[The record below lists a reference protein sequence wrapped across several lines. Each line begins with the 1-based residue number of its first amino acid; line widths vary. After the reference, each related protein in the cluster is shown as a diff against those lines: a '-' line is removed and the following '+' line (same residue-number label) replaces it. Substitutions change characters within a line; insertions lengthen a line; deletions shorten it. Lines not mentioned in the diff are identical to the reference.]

1 MTLWTRAAAE
11 AATGGAA
18 TADFAARGVAID
30 SRALVPG
37 DLFVALQDRRDGHD
51 FVADAF
57 RAGAAAALV
66 ERVPDGVTGPCLV
79 VPDAL
84 EALRGLAAAA
94 RARSRAKVVAVT
106 GSVGKTGTKE
116 MLRAAFAA
124 QGETHAAEASFNNHW
139 GVPLTLARL
148 PEHARF
154 CVVEIGMN
162 HAGEIRPLAKL
173 TRPHAAIVTTV
184 AAVHLENFR
193 NEAGIAFA
201 KAEILEGLGPK
212 GVAILNRDNAHYARL
227 LRRAKRVGVTRVL
240 RFGMGLRCEARL
252 LEAAVAPGGTTVTAR
267 LGGRRMLYKIGAP
280 GRHMAMNSLAVL
292 LAVEAVGAD
301 PVRGAMALAAWRAP
315 EGRGARLRVQLGEAG
330 LDGEITLI
338 DESYNA
344 NPTSVGAALEVL
356 AATPVEDGIGRV
368 GRGRRIAILG
378 DMLELGSEES
388 ALHAGLA
395 SHPAIAATDRVHTCG
410 ERMRAL
416 HEALPSERRGVWAK
430 DSATLAQQARRLLD
444 AGDAVMVKGSLG
456 AKMARVADAVKAL
469 GRVRAVDAEEDG

>member
-1 MTLWTRAAAE
+1 
-11 AATGGAA
+11 
-18 TADFAARGVAID
+18 
-30 SRALVPG
+30 
-37 DLFVALQDRRDGHD
+37 
-51 FVADAF
+51 
-57 RAGAAAALV
+57 
-66 ERVPDGVTGPCLV
+66 V

-94 RARSRAKVVAVT
+94 RTRSRAKVVAVT

-124 QGETHAAEASFNNHW
+124 QGETHAAQASFNNHW

-148 PEHARF
+148 PAGAKW

-173 TRPHAAIVTTV
+173 AKPDAAIITTV
-184 AAVHLENFR
+184 ASVHLENFR

-212 GVAILNRDNAHYARL
+212 GVAILNRDNAHYERL
-227 LRRAKRVGVTRVL
+227 HRRAKRLGVGRVL
-240 RFGMGLRCEARL
+240 RFGTGLRCEARL
-252 LEAAVAPGGTTVTAR
+252 IDVAVAPGGTSVTAR
-267 LGGRRMLYKIGAP
+267 LNGRPIIYKIGAP

-292 LAVEAVGAD
+292 LAVDAVGAD
-301 PVRGAMALAAWRAP
+301 PVRGAMALGAWRAP
-315 EGRGARLRVQLGEAG
+315 EGRGARLRVELGEAG

-356 AATPVEDGIGRV
+356 AATAVEDGIGRV
-368 GRGRRIAILG
+368 GRGRRIAVLG
-378 DMLELGSEES
+378 DMLELGPEEV

-395 SHPAIAATDRVHTCG
+395 EHPAMAATDRVHCCG

-416 HEALPSERRGVWAK
+416 HEALPTERRGVWAK
-430 DSATLAQQARRLLD
+430 DSAALAAQIRRLLD

-456 AKMARVADAVKAL
+456 AKMARVVDAVKAL
-469 GRVRAVDAEEDG
+469 GRVRAADAEEDG